1 MTTTPHS
8 GTDGLTEDQR
18 RTALDRFQILRP
30 HLEEDVP
37 LARTAHEHNLSLPHA
52 EPLLAA
58 NLPPASGWRWL
69 CRKSRTLAKDQRR
82 MLPTLQQYIK
92 WLVMLNLDQVIPAV
106 VEVECEILVI
116 GTE

>member
-1 MTTTPHS
+1 
-8 GTDGLTEDQR
+8 
-18 RTALDRFQILRP
+18 
-30 HLEEDVP
+30 
-37 LARTAHEHNLSLPHA
+37 
-52 EPLLAA
+52 
-58 NLPPASGWRWL
+58 
-69 CRKSRTLAKDQRR
+69 